1 MDGDVRRG
9 IEWDAT
15 RHVLRFYRLLDE
27 RAGEPAGE
35 YFDEHGTWERMGTAH
50 EGLAAIDRA
59 LASRDPHLGIR
70 HVVSN
75 LVADVADADS
85 VTVTSYVT
93 VFLDR
98 AADREPALLG
108 APKSIWANTT
118 TLVRSGTGWKITW
131 HGGRLVMTRPDLP

>member
-1 MDGDVRRG
+1 MDADTRRG

-15 RHVLRFYRLLDE
+15 RHVLRFYRSLDE
-27 RAGEPAGE
+27 RTLEPAAE
-35 YFDEHGTWERMGTAH
+35 YFDASGTWERMGTVH
-50 EGLAAIDRA
+50 DGLAAIDQA
-59 LASRDPHLGIR
+59 LAGRDPRLGIR

-75 LVADVADADS
+75 LVADVADADH

-98 AADREPALLG
+98 AAGDGPALLG
-108 APKSIWANTT
+108 APKSVWANTT
-118 TLVRSGTGWKITW
+118 ALVRRETGWRITW

>member
-1 MDGDVRRG
+1 MDDDARRG

-15 RHVLRFYRLLDE
+15 RHVLRFYRALDE
-27 RAGEPAGE
+27 RTPGSSAA
-35 YFDEHGTWERMGTAH
+35 YFDEHGTWERMGTPH
-50 EGLAAIDRA
+50 HGRAAIDAA
-59 LASRDPHLGIR
+59 LAARDPQLAIR

-75 LVADVADADS
+75 LVADVEDADH

-98 AADREPALLG
+98 DAGEGPGRLA

-118 TLVRSGTGWKITW
+118 TLVRREAGWRITR
-131 HGGRLVMTRPDLP
+131 HGGRIVMTRPDIA